1 MLAVVTVLSRP
12 EEVVSKIEEGGGER
26 CWSGNQGRWS
36 WRTKGHRLRVAW
48 VRTVSHPRHLLAPSL
63 NMLPQK
69 AFKLAA
75 VPGGKRSTAN
85 TPTRASGYSAPTG
98 TPHHPGLP
106 GRRSPAASPAL
117 GFGQNCS
124 QRRCKCLWR
133 QKEFRGNSV
142 PAFPVPFTGCLE
154 LGRVVLPLRALCV
167 SLCNA
172 DPVFIAPMDLTSL
185 RWVKN
190 FFF

>member
-12 EEVVSKIEEGGGER
+12 EEVLSKIEEGGGER

-48 VRTVSHPRHLLAPSL
+48 VRTVSLPRHLLAPSL

-75 VPGGKRSTAN
+75 VPGGKRSTALVCVPAPPPQPPHP
-85 TPTRASGYSAPTG
+85 PTRASGSSAPTG

-106 GRRSPAASPAL
+106 GRCSPAESPAL
-117 GFGQNCS
+117 GSGQNCS
-124 QRRCKCLWR
+124 Q
-133 QKEFRGNSV
+133 EV
-142 PAFPVPFTGCLE
+142 
-154 LGRVVLPLRALCV
+154 
-167 SLCNA
+167 
-172 DPVFIAPMDLTSL
+172 
-185 RWVKN
+185 
-190 FFF
+190 